1 MSVGMDLL
9 KTAFP
14 EPLDLMNRVSDGDG
28 SLEMLESAHK
38 IIKFPPTFADSDFE
52 DIVDEPDDVDK
63 SARSQSG
70 KRPEPKLISKPAPHV
85 LAWYQPYH
93 SYGPK
98 QWGIYFRVEAMQGY
112 CEDLYKSAKVF
123 RSGIKRTD
131 VYNTVWRQVLRH
143 EFEHCIQELVVA
155 ESICEGTL
163 KASDLYQI
171 PRIRE
176 ITEALATHYELTDF
190 VTDTRIA
197 GRSTSGWTT
206 FIASR
211 ASMPQG
217 YEDWDKLDLDNEDR
231 LYAESHQHPRPE
243 SAALDLRI
251 RSNGKHKSKFITVPI
266 YLVEGRHSI
275 NPPYGALARMYSL
288 DCDKAYRALKKEKIR
303 KQLHPGLTMNS
314 GSKHDLK
321 FTVEGKASRPI
332 PLDCHAQDNLHRNF
346 IHQLADLCDIPFEQ
360 VFKVIRTA

>member
-1 MSVGMDLL
+1 MSAGMDLL

-14 EPLDLMNRVSDGDG
+14 ERLDLLNRASDGDG

-38 IIKFPPTFADSDFE
+38 VSKFPPTFTQSDFE
-52 DIVDEPDDVDK
+52 DLVDESIDLEE
-63 SARSQSG
+63 SSRSESG
-70 KRPEPKLISKPAPHV
+70 NRPEPVLTAKPEPHV

-112 CEDLYKSAKVF
+112 CENLYKAARVF
-123 RSGIKRTD
+123 RSSIPRAD

-143 EFEHCIQELVVA
+143 EFEHCIQELVIA
-155 ESICEGTL
+155 ESICEGALNST
-163 KASDLYQI
+163 DLYRI

-190 VTDTRIA
+190 VTDTKIA
-197 GRSTSGWTT
+197 VRSSAGWTT

-231 LYAESHQHPRPE
+231 IYAESHQHPRPE
-243 SAALDLRI
+243 SAALDLRNK
-251 RSNGKHKSKFITVPI
+251 SNGKHKSKFISVPI
-266 YLVEGRHSI
+266 YLVEGLNST
-275 NPPYGALARMYSL
+275 NPPYGVLARMYSL
-288 DCDKAYRALKKEKIR
+288 DCDKAFRALKKEKIR
-303 KQLHPGLTMNS
+303 KQLHPGLTIKA